1 MNIFRRLRWKL
12 TLSYTIVT
20 VCALLVVT
28 LVVGTI
34 LLTRI
39 FLPNNFLS
47 PETVVE
53 ILMKNEVPIWSPI
66 LSQSPVDTKLIKGL
80 MSSSNAQITNFDF
93 IRVGNIQFSVRTL
106 ATMRAL
112 IIGADKTLLGKF
124 DEFFYRESL
133 VGQPFDVSK
142 VQGFEAPFAAALTG
156 VTDPKYLYTELEK
169 DKRLIIAIPI
179 NSNKIGEEARIVGVV
194 AIFID
199 SFPTQKDIPRNIL
212 LIAGRFL
219 IIFLFGA
226 AVMGAIFGALTASG
240 LAKRF
245 KRMSTNTDRWSEGDF
260 TNFIEDTTGD
270 EIAHFANRLDN
281 MAKQLQSLLRR
292 RQEMAVSEER
302 NRLARDLHD
311 SAKQQALAASFEL
324 GTSLTLFNG
333 DPLGAK
339 KHLAA
344 ADNLVDLV
352 RKELTDLVHELR
364 PQSMDGQEFSEIL
377 KDYVLDWSHRS
388 NIELEMKINI
398 DDEERLSLE
407 TREALFRITQEALSN
422 VARHS
427 SAKHVD
433 LILETGPDNIALVI
447 KDNGLGFNPG
457 IQHGGVGLRSMHE
470 RAEGIGGSLAIESA
484 TGQGTQISV
493 ALPIANSTRRD
504 NV

>member
-28 LVVGTI
+28 LIVGTI
-34 LLTRI
+34 VLTRI

-47 PETVVE
+47 PEALVE
-53 ILMKNEVPIWSPI
+53 ILSKNETSIWSPI

-80 MSSSNAQITNFDF
+80 MSSSNAQITSFDF
-93 IRVGNIQFSVRTL
+93 MRVGNIQFSVRTV
-106 ATMRAL
+106 ATIRAL
-112 IIGADKTLLGKF
+112 IIGADRTLLGRF
-124 DEFFYRESL
+124 DEFFYHESL
-133 VGQPFDVSK
+133 VGQTFDVSE
-142 VQGFEAPFAAALTG
+142 VQGFEAPFTAALAG
-156 VTDPKYLYTELEK
+156 VKDPKYLYTELEK
-169 DKRLIIAIPI
+169 DNRLIIAIPI
-179 NSNKIGEEARIVGVV
+179 NSNKIGGEARIVGVV

-199 SFPTQKDIPRNIL
+199 SFPTRKDIPRNVL
-212 LIAGRFL
+212 LLAVRFL

-226 AVMGAIFGALTASG
+226 GLMGAVFGAMTANG
-240 LAKRF
+240 LARRF

-324 GTSLTLFNG
+324 GTTLTLFDGN
-333 DPLGAK
+333 PQGAK
-339 KHLAA
+339 KHLVE

-352 RKELTDLVHELR
+352 RKELTNLVHELR
-364 PQSMDGQEFSEIL
+364 PQAMDGQEFSEIL
-377 KDYVLDWSHRS
+377 KDYAFDWSHRS
-388 NIELEMKINI
+388 SIELEMKINI

-407 TREALFRITQEALSN
+407 TRETLFRIAQEALSN

-427 SAKHVD
+427 SSKHAGLTLVSSAD
-433 LILETGPDNIALVI
+433 CVILII
-447 KDNGLGFNPG
+447 KDDGLGFNTSV
-457 IQHGGVGLRSMHE
+457 QHDGVGLRSMRE
-470 RAEGIGGSLAIESA
+470 RAEGIGGSLTIQSA
-484 TGQGTQISV
+484 PGQGTQISV
-493 ALPIANSTRRD
+493 TLPITISMRRD
-504 NV
+504 DD